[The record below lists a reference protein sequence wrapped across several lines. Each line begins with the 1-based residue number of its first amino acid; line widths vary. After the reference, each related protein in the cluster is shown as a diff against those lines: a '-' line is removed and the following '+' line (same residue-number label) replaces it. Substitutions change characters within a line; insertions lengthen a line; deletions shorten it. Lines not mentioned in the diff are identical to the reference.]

1 MATVPTLSFK
11 VNLLKLRLRI
21 RALFIHLRIL
31 VHFHFLM
38 KSLIVGR
45 QTFCSNFSC
54 LYFVNT
60 SVPCIPTIDLF
71 MYRINYYLDVF
82 IFFFWGGGV
91 QCFTNFTKSSHFFPP
106 KRPPY
111 ICLPFVNI
119 SFSNTLYL
127 ILKQVQQIET
137 FRTILFT

>member
-1 MATVPTLSFK
+1 MATVLTLSFK

-21 RALFIHLRIL
+21 RFFFIHLRIF

-45 QTFCSNFSC
+45 QTFCSNYSC
-54 LYFVNT
+54 LYFVY
-60 SVPCIPTIDLF
+60 VYVLF
-71 MYRINYYLDVF
+71 MYRINYYLDGFFLFFVF
-82 IFFFWGGGV
+82 GGGGGV
-91 QCFTNFTKSSHFFPP
+91 QCFTNFTKSCPQTSVLFFVPK

-119 SFSNTLYL
+119 SFPFSEY
-127 ILKQVQQIET
+127 
-137 FRTILFT
+137 TISHIKIGSTN